1 MHRFCVTGSVLVGVV
16 DNDSIPH
23 RTPSQDGREEDDLHA
38 TIESQFTG
46 WGFEEAM
53 RRIAETN
60 ESHVAA
66 APRLGSL
73 HKPLL
78 EGHGTSVGQRVI
90 LREHCLIGEKKG
102 GSVRYLSTGGITG
115 AQTERSHELSWRT
128 EW

>member
-60 ESHVAA
+60 ESHVAT

-73 HKPLL
+73 YKPLF
-78 EGHGTSVGQRVI
+78 GRTRYFSGTARHSTRA
-90 LREHCLIGEKKG
+90 
-102 GSVRYLSTGGITG
+102 LSH
-115 AQTERSHELSWRT
+115 R
-128 EW
+128 

>member
-1 MHRFCVTGSVLVGVV
+1 MVV

-90 LREHCLIGEKKG
+90 LRAGTVS
-102 GSVRYLSTGGITG
+102 SVKRKEDPSGTYQQEVSPGLRRRGVTS
-115 AQTERSHELSWRT
+115 
-128 EW
+128 

>member
-1 MHRFCVTGSVLVGVV
+1 
-16 DNDSIPH
+16 
-23 RTPSQDGREEDDLHA
+23 
-38 TIESQFTG
+38 
-46 WGFEEAM
+46 M

-60 ESHVAA
+60 ESHVAT

-73 HKPLL
+73 HKPR
-78 EGHGTSVGQRVI
+78 HGTSVGQRVI